1 MTSRHFTIAT
11 ACAVA
16 FSTGGCKR
24 ASDSADAPAAKPT
37 DGSRVTVDSAQ
48 RSRFRVETFDSA
60 AFSPVITTT
69 GTVAF
74 SADRSTQVLAPMS
87 GPVSRIFVNP
97 GARVAAGEPLAA
109 VASADF
115 ATAIAS
121 YRKADA
127 AWRNAKRIADLDEQ
141 LFTNDALA
149 RRELDQARTDLAGA
163 VADKEA
169 ALQQLKSLGVDDKT
183 LQASE
188 QGRSTGPIEALIRA
202 PISGTLVEKLISPGQ
217 LLQAGTTPC
226 FTIAD
231 LSSVWVMA
239 SVFERD
245 IRSVHRGDLAVVTT
259 DASPDSLKGVVD
271 YVAALVDPSTRAT
284 AVRLIVPNKGEIL
297 KRDMLV
303 QVSIRSKAN
312 RKGLLVPVAAVL
324 RDDENL
330 PYLFVAMPDGSFARR
345 RIGLGSR
352 VDGRYEVTSGLAA
365 RERVVVDGALFLPAA
380 GHQ

>member
-1 MTSRHFTIAT
+1 MTKRTYLIAIVSIA
-11 ACAVA
+11 ACGRGPAVA
-16 FSTGGCKR
+16 RDSTVV
-24 ASDSADAPAAKPT
+24 AHSPD
-37 DGSRVTVDSAQ
+37 RVTVDSAQ
-48 RSRFRVETFDSA
+48 RTRFRIERIDSVRFA
-60 AFSPVITTT
+60 PIIATT

-87 GPVSRIFVNP
+87 GPVTRILVNP
-97 GARVAAGEPLAA
+97 GAFVRAGEALAA
-109 VASADF
+109 VSSPDFASAV
-115 ATAIAS
+115 AT

-127 AWRNAKRIADLDEQ
+127 VWRQAKRIADLDEQ

-163 VADKEA
+163 VADKESA
-169 ALQQLKSLGVDDKT
+169 SQQLKALGVDQET
-183 LQASE
+183 IAAVE
-188 QGRSTGPIEALIRA
+188 QGKATGVIEAVIRA
-202 PISGTLVEKLISPGQ
+202 PIGGTLVEKLITPGQ

-239 SVFERD
+239 SVFEAD
-245 IRSVHRGDLAVVTT
+245 IRSVHKGDAAMVTT
-259 DASPDSLKGVVD
+259 EASPDTLRGVVD

-284 AVRLIVPNKGEIL
+284 GVRLVVPNRGELL

-303 QVSIRSKAN
+303 QVLLRSKTT

-330 PYLFVAMPDGSFARR
+330 PFLYVAMADGSFARR
-345 RIGLGSR
+345 RIGLG
-352 VDGRYEVTSGLAA
+352 GRLENGYEVTSGLAA
-365 RERVVVDGALFLPAA
+365 GERVVAEGALFLPTVA
-380 GHQ
+380 QR